1 MFFFCFDSKK
11 HSSWDNRTFFFK
23 PEPTNFSA
31 LEGPGVEFPAI
42 QNCPKKINLDLIKLV
57 LKQKRANR
65 KWHTSFFG
73 FDFLN
78 FKLVLINAQ
87 LDFSF
92 ENQTYCYQKI
102 GQGTLKS
109 SQTWR
114 SGLKL
119 KKKNTFVTERLKMGQ
134 WWDQTVC
141 IFKTPGFVAP
151 T

>member
-1 MFFFCFDSKK
+1 M
-11 HSSWDNRTFFFK
+11 
-23 PEPTNFSA
+23 
-31 LEGPGVEFPAI
+31 EFPAI

-57 LKQKRANR
+57 PKQKRANR

-78 FKLVLINAQ
+78 FKLVSINAQ

-109 SQTWR
+109 SQT
-114 SGLKL
+114 
-119 KKKNTFVTERLKMGQ
+119 
-134 WWDQTVC
+134 
-141 IFKTPGFVAP
+141 
-151 T
+151 